1 MGKGGGQ
8 KVGRWRA
15 VVGRASERASGRRR
29 RRRRWWGDGDGTLCR
44 GYDIINSL
52 SLFIPR

>member
-1 MGKGGGQ
+1 MGKGGGGQ

-15 VVGRASERASGRRR
+15 VVGRASGR